1 MGLQLILRDGSA
13 IDIVEAGYTKHF
25 VVICEDADA
34 FKDLW
39 DQMTDENLEEVQI
52 TDNGNTIHTITG
64 MTLNGTQT
72 VVNSDGT
79 ITGHFYMDGGEY
91 VSDEYSEAGRI
102 LLGEEE

>member
-1 MGLQLILRDGSA
+1 MSLQLVLSDGSA

-25 VVICEDADA
+25 VVTCADADA
-34 FKDLW
+34 FKEIW
-39 DQMTDENLEEVQI
+39 DKMTDENLSEVQI
-52 TDNGNTIHTITG
+52 TEDGNTVHTIAG

-72 VVNSDGT
+72 VSNPDGT

-91 VSDEYSEAGRI
+91 VADEYSDAGRI